1 MGQPYSGSIVIN
13 ESRTNQV
20 YRPKNL
26 PLNESSTYTSSKNYS
41 TNSNRPVQSQ
51 WRQPK
56 ESIIGYIVWWI
67 VTNSYVINISRGLS
81 REEIVLIRTVASK
94 LDPSFTI
101 TPFAGKEK

>member
-1 MGQPYSGSIVIN
+1 MVGELLMDPNTSISKMGQPYPGSIVIN

-41 TNSNRPVQSQ
+41 TNSNRRVQSQ

-56 ESIIGYIVWWI
+56 DSIIGYIV
-67 VTNSYVINISRGLS
+67 
-81 REEIVLIRTVASK
+81 
-94 LDPSFTI
+94 
-101 TPFAGKEK
+101 